1 MKEFAPILRPPNY
14 QNDDKIES
22 ISIDSNGSK
31 SEPTKKPPK
40 VGSAAADPILVESD
54 IEDFKSSEPDLFSL
68 RTFEVK
74 QSTSLEDALSSLQAA
89 SAFPSESE
97 TSEVS
102 FLRRSSRKRKSRYPS
117 GNLLRENAVNV
128 GLHHNMAAL
137 RLLLYEKC
145 EVSLSGRRLTLVM
158 SINDGKA
165 HQTFDINFES
175 GQRHLQE
182 VIDGMRGEAEKKHDS
197 NFEPSKDLLL
207 LYQNEEGGGLQGL
220 HETMMDSL
228 LQMAN
233 LEPPDSSDQ
242 SANSKKRRRNRQ
254 SERGFQGTL
263 LQSSAAV
270 ENSQNEEDVKED
282 QVKLDRS
289 AVSDEEKVN
298 AIAAEEPVAKT
309 RVILSD
315 SSDDEVLR
323 SPFSK
328 KPRQARLDASH
339 VIASESKVIVE
350 TESSEDGDQVS
361 DDRAQTPISN
371 ISEDVVPK
379 ESPPQESTELSSSD
393 DQLRK
398 VVFDTLLTIVDQPAD
413 KSNCWLATN
422 WAIDS
427 NSTEKS
433 EAVLLDIAL
442 AKYIDNQ

>member
-1 MKEFAPILRPPNY
+1 
-14 QNDDKIES
+14 
-22 ISIDSNGSK
+22 
-31 SEPTKKPPK
+31 
-40 VGSAAADPILVESD
+40 
-54 IEDFKSSEPDLFSL
+54 
-68 RTFEVK
+68 
-74 QSTSLEDALSSLQAA
+74 
-89 SAFPSESE
+89 
-97 TSEVS
+97 
-102 FLRRSSRKRKSRYPS
+102 
-117 GNLLRENAVNV
+117 
-128 GLHHNMAAL
+128 
-137 RLLLYEKC
+137 
-145 EVSLSGRRLTLVM
+145 M

-182 VIDGMRGEAEKKHDS
+182 VIDDMRSEAEKKHDS

-207 LYQNEEGGGLQGL
+207 LYQNEDGGGLQGL

-233 LEPPDSSDQ
+233 LEPPDSSDK

-263 LQSSAAV
+263 LQSSAA
-270 ENSQNEEDVKED
+270 ETSQNEEDVKEN
-282 QVKLDRS
+282 QMKLDRS

-309 RVILSD
+309 RVVLSD
-315 SSDDEVLR
+315 SSDDEVPT

-339 VIASESKVIVE
+339 VIASKSKVIVE

-413 KSNCWLATN
+413 KSNCWRATK
-422 WAIDS
+422 WAMDS

-442 AKYIDNQ
+442 AKYIDNQWSVED